1 MNKMETENYNSVG
14 MMSSLLQQ
22 RQYSTATMDLK

>member
-1 MNKMETENYNSVG
+1 MNKMETENYNSVE

-22 RQYSTATMDLK
+22 LQYSTATMDLK